1 MSVNFTMMV
10 RNRFAL
16 TTQALTSLAASG
28 LEDMTVTVQD
38 DRSEDQ
44 TRDWVVDWCHRNGAY
59 YVRNDTPMGTG
70 PLRNNVIRE
79 SAKHFG
85 KGEYLAPHDNDVCF
99 RRGWMQALINAYVK
113 AEPYNVRL
121 LAAYGHPFHQPIG
134 EFRVGYIGSGDS
146 LNGDYSVRI
155 VQAVATQ
162 SQFMRWSTYDAIGE
176 FCDTPVDK
184 TCQSEDVDW
193 TNKLLAKGFQ
203 LGVVYPHL
211 IHATALKNT
220 FGEPGP
226 GWEYVKA
233 ECPKGI
239 YCE

>member
-1 MSVNFTMMV
+1 MVSFTMMV

-16 TTQALTSLAASG
+16 TRQALESLAASG
-28 LEDMTVTVQD
+28 LDGMTLTVQD
-38 DRSEDQ
+38 DRSDDQ
-44 TRDWVVDWCHRNGAY
+44 TRDFVRDWCEKHGAHYFRNE
-59 YVRNDTPMGTG
+59 TPMGTG
-70 PLRNNVIRE
+70 PLRNQVIRE

-85 KGEYLAPHDNDVCF
+85 KGQYLAPHDNDVFF
-99 RRGWMQALINAYVK
+99 RPGWMQALIKAYEKV
-113 AEPYNVRL
+113 EPYGVRL
-121 LAAYGHPFHQPIG
+121 LAAYGHPFHFPIG
-134 EFRVGYIGSGDS
+134 E
-146 LNGDYSVRI
+146 LPCGDYSVRI

-162 SQFMRWSTYDAIGE
+162 SQFMTWETYDDIGE

-193 TNKLLAKGFQ
+193 TNKLRAKGFQ

-226 GWEYVKA
+226 GWQYVKA
-233 ECPKGI
+233 EVPEGI
-239 YCE
+239 ICE